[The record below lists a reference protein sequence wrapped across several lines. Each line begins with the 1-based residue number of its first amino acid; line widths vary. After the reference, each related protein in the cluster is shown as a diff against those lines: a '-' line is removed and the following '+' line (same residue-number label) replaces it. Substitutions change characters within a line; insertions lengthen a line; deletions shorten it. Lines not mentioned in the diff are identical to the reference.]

1 MKILS
6 VSTATNHL
14 SVALNQAEQVLAEVN
29 EQDERNHSEH
39 LAPVIAAM
47 LVKKQ
52 LKLKDLDR
60 FAVAIGPGSYTG
72 LRIGV
77 TTVKMFASIL
87 NIPVVGIST
96 LAALAANVP
105 APNTLVLAL
114 IDARNTNYFAG
125 AYLAGKSL
133 IPDGHY
139 PLEQLVNQVQALCMK
154 HGYELTIVGSGLT
167 AASVA
172 FKAAGCAF
180 QLGAKEANYPHA
192 GVIGRLAINAKP
204 VDPDMLLPNYLR
216 RTQAEADWHHQTG
229 QDYQPDSNYVEEV

>member
-72 LRIGV
+72 LRIGAPL
-77 TTVKMFASIL
+77 FHICHF
-87 NIPVVGIST
+87 IS
-96 LAALAANVP
+96 
-105 APNTLVLAL
+105 
-114 IDARNTNYFAG
+114 
-125 AYLAGKSL
+125 
-133 IPDGHY
+133 
-139 PLEQLVNQVQALCMK
+139 
-154 HGYELTIVGSGLT
+154 
-167 AASVA
+167 
-172 FKAAGCAF
+172 
-180 QLGAKEANYPHA
+180 
-192 GVIGRLAINAKP
+192 
-204 VDPDMLLPNYLR
+204 
-216 RTQAEADWHHQTG
+216 
-229 QDYQPDSNYVEEV
+229 